1 MMKPIKNINYATG
14 FWGLGGKTFRSLLKK
29 VTLNPN
35 DLTNYD
41 PKEVDAIF
49 SH

>member
-1 MMKPIKNINYATG
+1 MMENVTPIKDTNFVTG
-14 FWGLGGKTFRSLLKK
+14 FWGSD

-41 PKEVDAIF
+41 PTEVDAIF
-49 SH
+49 SS